1 MEAVVLDWSGVAPAV
16 VLDVD
21 AVADFGGT
29 WRRVQGTGGRLAFC
43 RQRPY
48 TVTAG
53 SCSSTTT
60 TTTSEPEATTTTLAL
75 PPGCAIYEDNHVY
88 SRQDY
93 ENGSFFEFDARFDH
107 YEYSG
112 IQTAEMYRVRRC
124 SVGGCSETLERTA
137 NWQRLRPGALLL
149 DRRSP
154 PHPAR
159 PLHRADLCLR
169 SDRARGDRRQHQP
182 VRLLRL
188 LDRHA
193 VRTTGGLLP
202 VLPRLQRPLR
212 ALQGRAA
219 VSRQPALSRV
229 LAAGVGDDDDHATPV
244 ARAASPRQPALP
256 KSREYQRSGRMR
268 TTISFVPFG
277 RVLST

>member
-1 MEAVVLDWSGVAPAV
+1 RTRPPTSRPGSRTAAALDIEPLAAQYDRYLIESGVEAVVLDWSGVAPAA

-29 WRRVQGTGGRLAFC
+29 GRRVHGTGGRRAFC
-43 RQRPY
+43 RPRPDEAVNQLYLVPPNHDRTRRTPDGPGASLKGRY

-112 IQTAEMYRVRRC
+112 SRPPAWTGC
-124 SVGGCSETLERTA
+124 GGA
-137 NWQRLRPGALLL
+137 AAAAAPG
-149 DRRSP
+149 
-154 PHPAR
+154 
-159 PLHRADLCLR
+159 
-169 SDRARGDRRQHQP
+169 
-182 VRLLRL
+182 
-188 LDRHA
+188 
-193 VRTTGGLLP
+193 
-202 VLPRLQRPLR
+202 
-212 ALQGRAA
+212 
-219 VSRQPALSRV
+219 
-229 LAAGVGDDDDHATPV
+229 
-244 ARAASPRQPALP
+244 
-256 KSREYQRSGRMR
+256 
-268 TTISFVPFG
+268 
-277 RVLST
+277 